1 MPKVHLIHMDR
12 IRLVRNRELYRP
24 DALYLKALETGDQL
38 LQNKIAFQ
46 KQILRDIFQGL

>member
-12 IRLVRNRELYRP
+12 IRLVMNRELYRP